1 MFVGR
6 ISDNN

>member
-6 ISDNN
+6 W